1 MTREGTGETERGRGQ
16 RPRRKRKR
24 KKGEENL
31 PLGAPRLRRP
41 DEKKGNH
48 LSALGKRRPA
58 TPARVLLGE
67 VRGERRKTAGER
79 RSEGE
84 EEGERERRR
93 KDKTHTQYTRAKKR
107 AERAACGTERRHSAA
122 WSTGHERRRRKGQ
135 SGART
140 RLQENGFEVSCC
152 ARPRTYLR
160 LAQRRH
166 DGGGLGCVHRG
177 APDTEPAEMAKRA
190 KRGGRGSD
198 QLTPARWLARPSAL
212 TSAR

>member
-84 EEGERERRR
+84 EEGERERDGERTRHTHSTRGPRKGLKGQRAVQSVDTAPRGRR
-93 KDKTHTQYTRAKKR
+93 DTRDDAEKGKAAQGQGCRRTALKSLVAPAR
-107 AERAACGTERRHSAA
+107 ALTCGWHSDAMMAAASAA
-122 WSTGHERRRRKGQ
+122 SIAALQTQSRQRWRRGRRGEE
-135 SGART
+135 GEAT
-140 RLQENGFEVSCC
+140 N
-152 ARPRTYLR
+152 
-160 LAQRRH
+160 
-166 DGGGLGCVHRG
+166 
-177 APDTEPAEMAKRA
+177 
-190 KRGGRGSD
+190 
-198 QLTPARWLARPSAL
+198 
-212 TSAR
+212 